1 MKTKIFTL
9 TLALALASSIQA
21 QKDSTDGPVV
31 IDGKRY
37 KILIYEKEKDSTTG
51 KNENK
56 LETNDN
62 DNVVKIDM
70 PFVPKTV
77 ITKWNVLELGLN
89 NTLNNNTF
97 EMPNA
102 YANMELEGAKS
113 INFHW
118 GIIQQGV
125 NIVKGKLRFVYG
137 LGIEYNNYRF
147 KQNIDL
153 VKDSKPL
160 DVVVNTQHDYSK
172 NKLVTQYITVP
183 LMLNFKSNPKDPD
196 NSFNVSAGVQV
207 GYLYGAHQKQKWSD
221 GGKEK
226 RKIKDDYNLADYRFG
241 YVVNFGY
248 SGFNLYAKYYP
259 TTMFKANRGPE
270 LNTVAAGIILSTF

>member
-9 TLALALASSIQA
+9 TLALALASFAQA
-21 QKDSTDGPVV
+21 QKDSTNEPVV
-31 IDGKRY
+31 IDGKRF
-37 KILIYEKEKDSTTG
+37 KVLIYEKDKDSTAG
-51 KNENK
+51 KSEWNF
-56 LETNDN
+56 ETKNND
-62 DNVVKIDM
+62 DIVKPDK

-77 ITKWNVLELGLN
+77 ITKWNVMELGLN
-89 NTLNNNTF
+89 NTLSNNSF
-97 EMPNA
+97 EMPTA

-125 NIVKGKLRFVYG
+125 NLIKGKLRLIYG
-137 LGIEYNNYRF
+137 LGVEYNNYRF

-153 VKDSKPL
+153 VKDSRPL
-160 DVVVNTQHDYSK
+160 ETVLNTQHEYTK
-172 NKLVTQYITVP
+172 NKLVTQYITAP
-183 LMLNFKSNPKDPD
+183 LMLNYKSNPKDPD
-196 NSFNVSAGVQV
+196 NSFNFSAGIQA

-259 TTMFKANRGPE
+259 TPMFKDNRGPD
-270 LNTVAAGIILSTF
+270 LNTVAAGIIISSF

>member
-9 TLALALASSIQA
+9 TLALALASTSQA
-21 QKDSTDGPVV
+21 QKDTSEGPMV

-37 KILIYEKEKDSTTG
+37 KIMIYEKEKDSTIE
-51 KNENK
+51 KNEWHFDSK
-56 LETNDN
+56 EKE
-62 DNVVKIDM
+62 VVKIDK

-77 ITKWNVLELGLN
+77 ITKWNVFELGLN

-97 EMPNA
+97 EMPSA

-113 INFHW
+113 VNFHW

-125 NIVKGKLRFVYG
+125 NIIKGKLRFVYG

-153 VKDSKPL
+153 VKDSRPL
-160 DVVVNTQHDYSK
+160 EAVNNTTNDYSK
-172 NKLVTQYITVP
+172 NKLVTQYVTVP

-196 NSFNVSAGVQV
+196 NSFNISAGVQA

-226 RKIKDDYNLADYRFG
+226 RKVKDDYNLSDYRFG

-259 TTMFKANRGPE
+259 TPMFKENRGPE
-270 LNTVAAGIILSTF
+270 LNTVVAGIILSPF

>member
-9 TLALALASSIQA
+9 TLALALASTSHA

-31 IDGKRY
+31 IDGKRF
-37 KILIYEKEKDSTTG
+37 KVIIYDKGVDTSE
-51 KNENK
+51 KNELK
-56 LETNDN
+56 FDPKEPD
-62 DNVVKIDM
+62 VVKIDK
-70 PFVPKTV
+70 PFVPKAV
-77 ITKWNVLELGLN
+77 ITKWNVFELGLN
-89 NTLNNNTF
+89 NTLNNNNF

-113 INFHW
+113 VNFHW

-125 NIVKGKLRFVYG
+125 NLIKGKLRFVYG

-147 KQNIDL
+147 KQNVDL

-160 DVVVNTQHDYSK
+160 ETVINTQHDYSK

-183 LMLNFKSNPKDPD
+183 LMLNYKSNPKDPD
-196 NSFNVSAGVQV
+196 NSFNISAGVQV

-226 RKIKDDYNLADYRFG
+226 RKVKDDYNLSDYRFG

-259 TTMFKANRGPE
+259 TTMFKENRGPE
-270 LNTVAAGIILSTF
+270 LNTVAAGIILSPF

>member
-1 MKTKIFTL
+1 MKTKIVTI
-9 TLALALASSIQA
+9 TLALALAFTSKA
-21 QKDSTDGPVV
+21 QTDSTDGPVV

-37 KILIYEKEKDSTTG
+37 KILIYEKDSTYG
-51 KNENK
+51 KNSWRF
-56 LETNDN
+56 ETKDKE
-62 DNVVKIDM
+62 DDDKKDK
-70 PFVPKTV
+70 PYVPKTV
-77 ITKWNVLELGLN
+77 ITKWNVFELGLN
-89 NTLNNNTF
+89 NTLNNNSF
-97 EMPNA
+97 EMPIA

-125 NIVKGKLRFVYG
+125 NLIKGKLRFVYG
-137 LGIEYNNYRF
+137 LGVEYNNYRF

-153 VKDSKPL
+153 VKDSRPL
-160 DVVVNTQHDYSK
+160 EAVNNTQRDYNK

-183 LMLNFKSNPKDPD
+183 LMLNYKTNPKDPE
-196 NSFNVSAGVQV
+196 NSFNISAGIQA

-226 RKIKDDYNLADYRFG
+226 RKVKDDYNLSDYRFG

-259 TTMFKANRGPE
+259 TLMFKENRGPE
-270 LNTVAAGIILSTF
+270 LNTVAAGIILTPF